1 MIFLCLTENH
11 IEKNLAFAFLSD
23 LRKKFLQ
30 SYAYEIVSSFR
41 ALQLKEFNTSI
52 SQLMVFFTNRKNY
65 YNTNPQLTKSGE
77 LIRELNEAKEV
88 MVENIEKLLERNEMV
103 NIIVIKSDNLAATS
117 AKVNNFVILK

>member
-52 SQLMVFFTNRKNY
+52 SQLMVFFTNHKNY
-65 YNTNPQLTKSGE
+65 YNSFE
-77 LIRELNEAKEV
+77 
-88 MVENIEKLLERNEMV
+88 
-103 NIIVIKSDNLAATS
+103 
-117 AKVNNFVILK
+117 FY

>member
-52 SQLMVFFTNRKNY
+52 SQLMVFFTNHKNY